1 MFDRRRWT
9 NLQTAADSANGQHF
23 RIMHPFHP
31 LQGQVPICVGSK
43 QRAGGERQ
51 FIIRC
56 TDGWLCLVPASWTDF
71 LPPDPY
77 LIIGEGRS
85 HFRVE
90 DLIALAAL
98 LRGIEL

>member
-1 MFDRRRWT
+1 VQR
-9 NLQTAADSANGQHF
+9 F
-23 RIMHPFHP
+23 RIIHPFHP

-43 QRAGGERQ
+43 QQAGGERQ
-51 FIIRC
+51 FIIQR
-56 TDGWLCLVPASWTDF
+56 TDGSLCLVPASWTDF

-77 LIIGEGRS
+77 LMIGEGRS

-90 DLIALAAL
+90 DLIVLADL